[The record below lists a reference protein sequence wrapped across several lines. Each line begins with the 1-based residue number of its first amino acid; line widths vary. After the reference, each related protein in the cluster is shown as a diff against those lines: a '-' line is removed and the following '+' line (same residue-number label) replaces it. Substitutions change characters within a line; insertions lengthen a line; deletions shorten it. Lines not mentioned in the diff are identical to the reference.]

1 MLRPIEYNTVT
12 PDRCIA
18 AISKL
23 CEYTTVDPMQIKAW
37 LESCDY
43 VKTLLE
49 VDEVFD
55 QYMQKR
61 GEEGYKHAGRVYRQ
75 VKM

>member
-1 MLRPIEYNTVT
+1 MLRRINDNVVT

-23 CEYTTVDPMQIKAW
+23 CEYTAIDPMQIKAW

-43 VKTLLE
+43 VKTLRE

-55 QYMQKR
+55 QYMQNR
-61 GEEGYKHAGRVYRQ
+61 REEGYGHASRVYKM